1 MRKGKLLALGLAFC
15 LGVSGVWCFPDSA
28 LAAEPQTDKLQSEH
42 VSGQDHITSMDD
54 EGNITDADSSAKL
67 IENPAGPNKSRSGEP
82 QVVNFR
88 TKNNEITEF
97 IEQETANPG
106 YTNGAYGADAV
117 YLGSAN
123 GKYKFMLSGVV
134 GWVKEDEV
142 QVVNLSQAKAV
153 SCYEVKDGKLLHHIV
168 QDMTTPGYATSLNNG
183 PAPSYL
189 ETGTVYY
196 SYDGH
201 YFYTDYGIMVQD
213 YRADQRTN
221 SVNPQEPY
229 YNYFQY
235 LPMRSQSAYT
245 AEELNKVLDTIVKP
259 DSKMKNIGE
268 ALVENQNTY
277 GVQGLLMAGIAA
289 NESNWGK
296 SSISQKKNN
305 LFGLNATDAAPG
317 ENASQYSSVEACI
330 KDFAKGWISEG
341 YLYPEDYRY
350 HGGFLGNKASGLNV
364 KYASDPYW
372 GEKAANIVWRL
383 DSAMGE
389 KDANAHTLAVK
400 EMIPGKHLSVNV
412 RKERSASSTR
422 LYKTGK
428 AANYVVLLREEEP
441 QEGFY
446 EIQSDAVLDKGRN
459 TVVKKNGAYHFDS
472 MYAYMSADY
481 LTVVSPKQTGEQQ
494 QEQNQEENQEQLP
507 QEPEN
512 EGENI
517 PAEKTLDSIRIV
529 NPPAKTVYTEGEVF
543 AAEGMKVMAKWSN
556 GTENDISTEIIYLQ
570 KPLQLSD
577 TELRIQYTYE
587 GVTKEVIQK
596 ITVSPKVEIKPAAL
610 FITPDTVELKPGESQ
625 QFQAEI
631 KNQEMSEL
639 LWEVLGNQSA
649 QTVVDSNGKLTLGQD
664 ETADKLLVRVS
675 LKADA
680 GITTDAMIT
689 LMKSPESEGSKEEGQ
704 VEKPEVPQQEKPE
717 EGEGQQEVPQPD
729 GESEEIKTDS
739 SHEEKEE
746 PYVEGQKIE
755 GQKAEKQSPQKD
767 SEKVNG
773 RSVKTGDN
781 LQTGFWI
788 LLLSVSGL
796 IGAGAYQSRKKK

>member
-1 MRKGKLLALGLAFC
+1 MRKGKLLAWGLAFC
-15 LGVSGVWCFPDSA
+15 LGVSGVWYFSDSA
-28 LAAEPQTDKLQSEH
+28 LAAEPQTDKLQNEY

-67 IENPAGPNKSRSGEP
+67 IENPAGPKKTRSGEP

-142 QVVNLSQAKAV
+142 QVVNLSQVKAV

-189 ETGTVYY
+189 EPGTVYY

-201 YFYTDYGIMVQD
+201 YFYTHYGVMVQD

-221 SVNPQEPY
+221 SVNPQEAY

-235 LPMRSQSAYT
+235 LPMRSKSAYT
-245 AEELNKVLDTIVKP
+245 AEELNKALDTIVKP
-259 DSKMKNIGE
+259 DSKMKSIGE
-268 ALVENQNTY
+268 ALVKNQNTY

-412 RKERSASSTR
+412 RKERNASSTR

-459 TVVKKNGAYHFDS
+459 TVVKKNGAYHFDA

-481 LTVVSPKQTGEQQ
+481 LTVVSTKQTGEEQ
-494 QEQNQEENQEQLP
+494 QEQPP
-507 QEPEN
+507 QKPET

-517 PAEKTLDSIRIV
+517 PAEKTLDSIKIV
-529 NPPAKTVYTEGEVF
+529 NPPVKTVYTEGEAF
-543 AAEGMKVMAKWSN
+543 EAEGIKVMAKWSD
-556 GTENDISTEIIYLQ
+556 GTENDISTEIMYSQ

-577 TELRIQYTYE
+577 TELRIQYTY
-587 GVTKEVIQK
+587 GVVTKETIQK
-596 ITVSPKVEIKPAAL
+596 ITVSPKEEIKPAAL
-610 FITPDTVELKPGESQ
+610 FVTPDTVELKPGESQ

-639 LWEVLGNQSA
+639 LWEVLGKQSA

-680 GITTDAMIT
+680 SITADAMIT
-689 LMKSPESEGSKEEGQ
+689 LMKSPELEGSGEDSR
-704 VEKPEVPQQEKPE
+704 VENPEVPQQEKTETGEETPE
-717 EGEGQQEVPQPD
+717 APR
-729 GESEEIKTDS
+729 SEESK
-739 SHEEKEE
+739 E

-755 GQKAEKQSPQKD
+755 GQKAEKQSVQKD

>member
-1 MRKGKLLALGLAFC
+1 M
-15 LGVSGVWCFPDSA
+15 
-28 LAAEPQTDKLQSEH
+28 
-42 VSGQDHITSMDD
+42 
-54 EGNITDADSSAKL
+54 
-67 IENPAGPNKSRSGEP
+67 
-82 QVVNFR
+82 
-88 TKNNEITEF
+88 
-97 IEQETANPG
+97 
-106 YTNGAYGADAV
+106 
-117 YLGSAN
+117 
-123 GKYKFMLSGVV
+123 
-134 GWVKEDEV
+134 
-142 QVVNLSQAKAV
+142 
-153 SCYEVKDGKLLHHIV
+153 HHIV

-189 ETGTVYY
+189 EAGTVYY

-201 YFYTDYGIMVQD
+201 YFYTDYGVMVQD

-221 SVNPQEPY
+221 SVNPQEAY

-235 LPMRSQSAYT
+235 LPMRSKSAYT
-245 AEELNKVLDTIVKP
+245 AEELNKALDTIVKP

-268 ALVENQNTY
+268 ALVKNQNTY

-412 RKERSASSTR
+412 RKERNASSTR

-459 TVVKKNGAYHFDS
+459 TVVKKNGAYHFDA

-481 LTVVSPKQTGEQQ
+481 LTVVSTKQTGEEQ
-494 QEQNQEENQEQLP
+494 QEQPP
-507 QEPEN
+507 QKPEN

-517 PAEKTLDSIRIV
+517 PAEKTLDSIKIV
-529 NPPAKTVYTEGEVF
+529 NPPVKTVYTEGEAF
-543 AAEGMKVMAKWSN
+543 EAEGIKVMAKWSD
-556 GTENDISTEIIYLQ
+556 GTENDISTEIMYSQ

-577 TELRIQYTYE
+577 TELRIQYTY
-587 GVTKEVIQK
+587 GVVTKETIQK
-596 ITVSPKVEIKPAAL
+596 ITVSPKEEIKPAAL
-610 FITPDTVELKPGESQ
+610 FVTPDTVELKPGESQ

-639 LWEVLGNQSA
+639 LWEVLGKQSA

-680 GITTDAMIT
+680 SITADAMIT
-689 LMKSPESEGSKEEGQ
+689 LMKSPELEGSGEDSR
-704 VEKPEVPQQEKPE
+704 VENPEVPQQEKTETGEETPE
-717 EGEGQQEVPQPD
+717 APR
-729 GESEEIKTDS
+729 SEESK
-739 SHEEKEE
+739 E

-755 GQKAEKQSPQKD
+755 GQKAEKQSVQKD

>member
-1 MRKGKLLALGLAFC
+1 M
-15 LGVSGVWCFPDSA
+15 
-28 LAAEPQTDKLQSEH
+28 
-42 VSGQDHITSMDD
+42 
-54 EGNITDADSSAKL
+54 
-67 IENPAGPNKSRSGEP
+67 
-82 QVVNFR
+82 NFR

-142 QVVNLSQAKAV
+142 QVVNLSQVKAV

-189 ETGTVYY
+189 EPGTVYY

-201 YFYTDYGIMVQD
+201 YFYTHYGVMVQD

-221 SVNPQEPY
+221 SVNPQEAY

-235 LPMRSQSAYT
+235 LPMRSKSAYT
-245 AEELNKVLDTIVKP
+245 AEELNKALDTIVKP
-259 DSKMKNIGE
+259 DSKMKSIGE
-268 ALVENQNTY
+268 ALVKNQNTY

-412 RKERSASSTR
+412 RKERNASSTR

-459 TVVKKNGAYHFDS
+459 TVVKKNGAYHFDA

-481 LTVVSPKQTGEQQ
+481 LTVVSTKQTGEEQ
-494 QEQNQEENQEQLP
+494 QEQPP
-507 QEPEN
+507 QKPET

-517 PAEKTLDSIRIV
+517 PAEKTLDSIKIV
-529 NPPAKTVYTEGEVF
+529 NPPVKTVYTEGEAF
-543 AAEGMKVMAKWSN
+543 EAEGIKVMAKWSD
-556 GTENDISTEIIYLQ
+556 GTENDISTEIMYSQ

-577 TELRIQYTYE
+577 TELRIQYTY
-587 GVTKEVIQK
+587 GVVTKETIQK
-596 ITVSPKVEIKPAAL
+596 ITVSPKEEIKPAAL
-610 FITPDTVELKPGESQ
+610 FVTPDTVELKPGESQ

-639 LWEVLGNQSA
+639 LWEVLGKQSA

-680 GITTDAMIT
+680 SITADAMIT
-689 LMKSPESEGSKEEGQ
+689 LMKSPELEGSGEDSR
-704 VEKPEVPQQEKPE
+704 VENSEVPQQEQTETGEETPE
-717 EGEGQQEVPQPD
+717 APR
-729 GESEEIKTDS
+729 SEESK
-739 SHEEKEE
+739 E
-746 PYVEGQKIE
+746 PYVKGQKIE
-755 GQKAEKQSPQKD
+755 GQKAEKQSVQKD

>member
-1 MRKGKLLALGLAFC
+1 MRKGKLLAWGLAFC
-15 LGVSGVWCFPDSA
+15 LGVSGVWYFSDSA
-28 LAAEPQTDKLQSEH
+28 LAAEPQTDKLQNEY

-67 IENPAGPNKSRSGEP
+67 IENPAGPKKTRSGEP

-142 QVVNLSQAKAV
+142 QVVNLSQVKAV

-189 ETGTVYY
+189 EPGTVYY

-201 YFYTDYGIMVQD
+201 YFYTHYGVMVQD

-221 SVNPQEPY
+221 SVNPQEAY

-235 LPMRSQSAYT
+235 LPMRSKSAYT
-245 AEELNKVLDTIVKP
+245 AEELNKALDTIVKP
-259 DSKMKNIGE
+259 DSKMKSIGE
-268 ALVENQNTY
+268 ALVKNQNTY

-317 ENASQYSSVEACI
+317 ENASQYSSMEACI

-412 RKERSASSTR
+412 RKERNASSTR

-459 TVVKKNGAYHFDS
+459 TVVKKNGAYHFDA

-481 LTVVSPKQTGEQQ
+481 LTVVSTKQTGEEQ
-494 QEQNQEENQEQLP
+494 QEQPP
-507 QEPEN
+507 QKPET

-517 PAEKTLDSIRIV
+517 PAEKTLDSIKIV
-529 NPPAKTVYTEGEVF
+529 NPPVKTVYTEGEAF
-543 AAEGMKVMAKWSN
+543 EAEGIKVMAKWSD
-556 GTENDISTEIIYLQ
+556 GTENDISTEIMYSQ

-577 TELRIQYTYE
+577 TELRIQYTY
-587 GVTKEVIQK
+587 GVVTKETIQK
-596 ITVSPKVEIKPAAL
+596 ITVSPKEEIKPAAL
-610 FITPDTVELKPGESQ
+610 FVTPDTVELKPGESQ

-639 LWEVLGNQSA
+639 LWEVLGKQSA

-680 GITTDAMIT
+680 SITADAMIT
-689 LMKSPESEGSKEEGQ
+689 LMKSPELEGSGEDSR
-704 VEKPEVPQQEKPE
+704 VENPEVPQQEKTETGEETPE
-717 EGEGQQEVPQPD
+717 APR
-729 GESEEIKTDS
+729 SEESK
-739 SHEEKEE
+739 E

-755 GQKAEKQSPQKD
+755 GQKAEKQSVQKD

>member
-1 MRKGKLLALGLAFC
+1 MRKGKLLAWGLAFC
-15 LGVSGVWCFPDSA
+15 LGVSGVWYFSDSA
-28 LAAEPQTDKLQSEH
+28 LAAEPQTDKLQNEY

-67 IENPAGPNKSRSGEP
+67 IENPAGPKKTRSGEP

-142 QVVNLSQAKAV
+142 QVVNLSQVKAV

-189 ETGTVYY
+189 EPGTVYY

-201 YFYTDYGIMVQD
+201 YFYTHYGVMVQD

-221 SVNPQEPY
+221 SVNPQEAY

-235 LPMRSQSAYT
+235 LPMRSKSAYT
-245 AEELNKVLDTIVKP
+245 AEELNKALDTIVKP
-259 DSKMKNIGE
+259 DSKMKSIGE
-268 ALVENQNTY
+268 ALVKNQNTY

-289 NESNWGK
+289 HESNWGE

-412 RKERSASSTR
+412 RKERNASSTR

-459 TVVKKNGAYHFDS
+459 TVVKKNGAYHFDA

-481 LTVVSPKQTGEQQ
+481 LTVVSTKQTGEEQ
-494 QEQNQEENQEQLP
+494 QEQPP
-507 QEPEN
+507 QKPET

-517 PAEKTLDSIRIV
+517 PAEKTLDSIKIV
-529 NPPAKTVYTEGEVF
+529 NPPVKTVYTEGEAF
-543 AAEGMKVMAKWSN
+543 EAEGIKVMAKWSD
-556 GTENDISTEIIYLQ
+556 GTENDISTEIMYSQ

-577 TELRIQYTYE
+577 TELRIQYTY
-587 GVTKEVIQK
+587 GVVTKETIQK
-596 ITVSPKVEIKPAAL
+596 ITVSPKEEIKPAAL
-610 FITPDTVELKPGESQ
+610 FVTPDTVELKPGESQ

-639 LWEVLGNQSA
+639 LWEVLGKQSA

-680 GITTDAMIT
+680 SITADAMIT
-689 LMKSPESEGSKEEGQ
+689 LMKSPELEGSGEDSR
-704 VEKPEVPQQEKPE
+704 VENSEVPQQEQTETGEETPE
-717 EGEGQQEVPQPD
+717 APR
-729 GESEEIKTDS
+729 SEESK
-739 SHEEKEE
+739 E
-746 PYVEGQKIE
+746 PYVKGQKIE
-755 GQKAEKQSPQKD
+755 GQKAEKQSVQKD

>member
-1 MRKGKLLALGLAFC
+1 
-15 LGVSGVWCFPDSA
+15 
-28 LAAEPQTDKLQSEH
+28 
-42 VSGQDHITSMDD
+42 MDD

-67 IENPAGPNKSRSGEP
+67 IENPAGPKKTRSGEP

-142 QVVNLSQAKAV
+142 QVVNLSQVKAV

-189 ETGTVYY
+189 EPGTVYY

-201 YFYTDYGIMVQD
+201 YFYTHYGVMVQD

-221 SVNPQEPY
+221 SVNPQEAY

-235 LPMRSQSAYT
+235 LPMRSKSAYT
-245 AEELNKVLDTIVKP
+245 AEELNKALDTIVKP
-259 DSKMKNIGE
+259 DSKMKSIGE
-268 ALVENQNTY
+268 ALVKNQNTY

-412 RKERSASSTR
+412 RKERNASSTR

-459 TVVKKNGAYHFDS
+459 TVVKKNGAYHFDA

-481 LTVVSPKQTGEQQ
+481 LTVVSTKQTGEEQ
-494 QEQNQEENQEQLP
+494 QEQPP
-507 QEPEN
+507 QKPET

-517 PAEKTLDSIRIV
+517 PAEKTLDSIKIV
-529 NPPAKTVYTEGEVF
+529 NPPVKTVYTEGEAF
-543 AAEGMKVMAKWSN
+543 EAEGIKVMAKWSD
-556 GTENDISTEIIYLQ
+556 GTENDISTEIMYSQ

-577 TELRIQYTYE
+577 TELRIQYTY
-587 GVTKEVIQK
+587 GVVTKETIQK
-596 ITVSPKVEIKPAAL
+596 ITVSPKEEIKPAAL
-610 FITPDTVELKPGESQ
+610 FVTPDTVELKPGESQ

-639 LWEVLGNQSA
+639 LWEVLGKQSA

-680 GITTDAMIT
+680 SITADAMIT
-689 LMKSPESEGSKEEGQ
+689 LMKSPELEGSGEDSR
-704 VEKPEVPQQEKPE
+704 VENSEVPQQEQTETGEETPE
-717 EGEGQQEVPQPD
+717 APR
-729 GESEEIKTDS
+729 SEESK
-739 SHEEKEE
+739 E
-746 PYVEGQKIE
+746 PYVKGQKIE
-755 GQKAEKQSPQKD
+755 GQKAEKQSVQKD

>member
-1 MRKGKLLALGLAFC
+1 
-15 LGVSGVWCFPDSA
+15 
-28 LAAEPQTDKLQSEH
+28 
-42 VSGQDHITSMDD
+42 
-54 EGNITDADSSAKL
+54 
-67 IENPAGPNKSRSGEP
+67 
-82 QVVNFR
+82 
-88 TKNNEITEF
+88 
-97 IEQETANPG
+97 
-106 YTNGAYGADAV
+106 
-117 YLGSAN
+117 
-123 GKYKFMLSGVV
+123 MLSGVV

-142 QVVNLSQAKAV
+142 QVVNLSQVKAV

-189 ETGTVYY
+189 EPGTVYY

-201 YFYTDYGIMVQD
+201 YFYTHYGVMVQD

-221 SVNPQEPY
+221 SVNPQEAY

-235 LPMRSQSAYT
+235 LPMRSKSAYT
-245 AEELNKVLDTIVKP
+245 AEELNKALDTIVKP
-259 DSKMKNIGE
+259 DSKMKSIGE
-268 ALVENQNTY
+268 ALVKNQNTY

-412 RKERSASSTR
+412 RKERNASSTR

-459 TVVKKNGAYHFDS
+459 TVVKKNGAYHFDA

-481 LTVVSPKQTGEQQ
+481 LTVVSTKQTGEEQ
-494 QEQNQEENQEQLP
+494 QEQPP
-507 QEPEN
+507 QKPET

-517 PAEKTLDSIRIV
+517 PAEKTLDSIKIV
-529 NPPAKTVYTEGEVF
+529 NPPVKTVYTEGEAF
-543 AAEGMKVMAKWSN
+543 EAEGIKVMAKWSD
-556 GTENDISTEIIYLQ
+556 GTENDISTEIMYSQ

-577 TELRIQYTYE
+577 TELRIQYTY
-587 GVTKEVIQK
+587 GVVTKETIQK
-596 ITVSPKVEIKPAAL
+596 ITVSPKEEIKPAAL
-610 FITPDTVELKPGESQ
+610 FVTPDTVELKPGESQ

-639 LWEVLGNQSA
+639 LWEVLGKQSA

-680 GITTDAMIT
+680 SITADAMIT
-689 LMKSPESEGSKEEGQ
+689 LMKSPELEGSGEDSR
-704 VEKPEVPQQEKPE
+704 VENSEVPQQEQTETGEETPE
-717 EGEGQQEVPQPD
+717 APR
-729 GESEEIKTDS
+729 SEESK
-739 SHEEKEE
+739 E
-746 PYVEGQKIE
+746 PYVKGQKIE
-755 GQKAEKQSPQKD
+755 GQKAEKQSVQKD

>member
-1 MRKGKLLALGLAFC
+1 MECRGFL
-15 LGVSGVWCFPDSA
+15 W
-28 LAAEPQTDKLQSEH
+28 
-42 VSGQDHITSMDD
+42 
-54 EGNITDADSSAKL
+54 
-67 IENPAGPNKSRSGEP
+67 
-82 QVVNFR
+82 
-88 TKNNEITEF
+88 
-97 IEQETANPG
+97 QE
-106 YTNGAYGADAV
+106 
-117 YLGSAN
+117 
-123 GKYKFMLSGVV
+123 
-134 GWVKEDEV
+134 
-142 QVVNLSQAKAV
+142 
-153 SCYEVKDGKLLHHIV
+153 
-168 QDMTTPGYATSLNNG
+168 
-183 PAPSYL
+183 
-189 ETGTVYY
+189 
-196 SYDGH
+196 
-201 YFYTDYGIMVQD
+201 
-213 YRADQRTN
+213 
-221 SVNPQEPY
+221 
-229 YNYFQY
+229 
-235 LPMRSQSAYT
+235 LPT
-245 AEELNKVLDTIVKP
+245 
-259 DSKMKNIGE
+259 
-268 ALVENQNTY
+268 
-277 GVQGLLMAGIAA
+277 

-412 RKERSASSTR
+412 RKERNASSTR

-459 TVVKKNGAYHFDS
+459 TVVKKNGAYHFDA

-481 LTVVSPKQTGEQQ
+481 LTVVSTKQTGEEQ
-494 QEQNQEENQEQLP
+494 QEQPP
-507 QEPEN
+507 QKPET

-517 PAEKTLDSIRIV
+517 PAEKTLDSIKIV
-529 NPPAKTVYTEGEVF
+529 NPPVKTVYTEGEAF
-543 AAEGMKVMAKWSN
+543 EAEGIKVMAKWSN
-556 GTENDISTEIIYLQ
+556 GTENDISTEIMYSQ

-577 TELRIQYTYE
+577 TELRIQYTY
-587 GVTKEVIQK
+587 GVVTKETIQK
-596 ITVSPKVEIKPAAL
+596 ITVSPKEEIKPAAL
-610 FITPDTVELKPGESQ
+610 FVTPDTVELKPGESQ

-639 LWEVLGNQSA
+639 LWEVLGKQSA

-680 GITTDAMIT
+680 SITADAMIT
-689 LMKSPESEGSKEEGQ
+689 LMKSPELEGSGEDSR
-704 VEKPEVPQQEKPE
+704 VENSEVPQQEQTETGEETPE
-717 EGEGQQEVPQPD
+717 APR
-729 GESEEIKTDS
+729 SEESK
-739 SHEEKEE
+739 E
-746 PYVEGQKIE
+746 PYVKGQKIE
-755 GQKAEKQSPQKD
+755 GQKAEKQSVQKD